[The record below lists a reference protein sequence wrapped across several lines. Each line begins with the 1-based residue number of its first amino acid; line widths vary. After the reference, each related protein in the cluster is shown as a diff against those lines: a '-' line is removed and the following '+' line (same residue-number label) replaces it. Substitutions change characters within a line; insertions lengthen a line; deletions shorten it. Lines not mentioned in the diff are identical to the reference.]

1 MVKIILGIVI
11 LIILFFVG
19 FFVGSFAKQYYC
31 YIKNKKNILETEL
44 ETESGYVIT
53 MKAAT
58 DWSVYH
64 KFTPWGDLKFD
75 TLNKEAAEQLTPGKQ
90 YIIQI
95 LEEEQ
100 KQWEN

>member
-44 ETESGYVIT
+44 ETENINLIKQIKV
-53 MKAAT
+53 
-58 DWSVYH
+58 
-64 KFTPWGDLKFD
+64 
-75 TLNKEAAEQLTPGKQ
+75 NKTSNIKLAKKGK
-90 YIIQI
+90 
-95 LEEEQ
+95 
-100 KQWEN
+100 